1 MHMNATD
8 FECPVCGAKVGEKCH
23 TVTGKMLPVTHS
35 KRKWAA
41 VTLATD
47 DEEEV
52 THPER
57 LKELT
62 NKA

>member
-1 MHMNATD
+1 M
-8 FECPVCGAKVGEKCH
+8 GERCH

-47 DEEEV
+47 DEEEEV

-62 NKA
+62 NKS

>member
-1 MHMNATD
+1 M
-8 FECPVCGAKVGEKCH
+8 GEKCH
-23 TVTGKMLPVTHS
+23 TVTGKILPVTHS

-47 DEEEV
+47 EEEV

-57 LKELT
+57 VKELT
-62 NKA
+62 NKS

>member
-1 MHMNATD
+1 M
-8 FECPVCGAKVGEKCH
+8 GERCH
-23 TVTGKMLPVTHS
+23 TVTGKAWPVTHS

-41 VTLATD
+41 VALAMD

-62 NKA
+62 NKS